1 MRENLRYVI
10 QYHAHTIRILVRIVA
25 QTAKSASFACRFS
38 LNIRQFSLTPAKME
52 MPMSTTWFVGADWLA
67 EHIDDPEIQIIDARM
82 ASPGQEDRNV
92 AQEYLNGHIPGAVFF
107 DIEALSDHT
116 SPLPHMLPRPETF
129 AVAMRELGV
138 NQDKHLIVYD
148 EGNLFSAPRAWW
160 MLRTFGVEKVSILG
174 GGLAGWLRDDLLLEE
189 GAVELPEGEFN
200 AAFNPEAVVKVTDV
214 LLASHE
220 NTAQII
226 DANGWLHTGDLGTLD
241 EEGYVTVRGR
251 SKNLLLTSSGQNIYP
266 EEIESKLNN
275 MPYVSESLIVLQH
288 EKLVALIYPDFD
300 DAFAH
305 GLQQTDIQ
313 KVMEQN
319 RIELNQQLP
328 NYSQISKIKI
338 HFEEFEKTAK
348 KSIKRFMY
356 QEAKG

>member
-1 MRENLRYVI
+1 MAREQRRIIIMRENLRYVI

-174 GGLAGWLRDDLLLEE
+174 GGLAGWQRDDLLLEE

-226 DANGWLHTGDLGTLD
+226 DARPATRFNAEVDEPRPGLRRGHIPGALNVPWTELVREGELKTTDELDAIFFGRGVSYDKPIIVSCGSGVTAAVVLLALATLD
-241 EEGYVTVRGR
+241 VPNV
-251 SKNLLLTSSGQNIYP
+251 
-266 EEIESKLNN
+266 KL
-275 MPYVSESLIVLQH
+275 YDGAWSEWG
-288 EKLVALIYPDFD
+288 ARAD
-300 DAFAH
+300 
-305 GLQQTDIQ
+305 
-313 KVMEQN
+313 
-319 RIELNQQLP
+319 LP
-328 NYSQISKIKI
+328 VEPVK
-338 HFEEFEKTAK
+338 
-348 KSIKRFMY
+348 
-356 QEAKG
+356 

>member
-1 MRENLRYVI
+1 
-10 QYHAHTIRILVRIVA
+10 
-25 QTAKSASFACRFS
+25 
-38 LNIRQFSLTPAKME
+38 
-52 MPMSTTWFVGADWLA
+52 MSTTWFVGADWLA

-174 GGLAGWLRDDLLLEE
+174 GGLAGWQRDDLLLEE

-226 DANGWLHTGDLGTLD
+226 DARPAARFNAEVDEPRPGLRRGHIPGALNVPWTELVRVGELKTTDELDAIFFGRGVSYDKPIIVSCGSGVTAAVVLLALATLD
-241 EEGYVTVRGR
+241 VPNV
-251 SKNLLLTSSGQNIYP
+251 
-266 EEIESKLNN
+266 KL
-275 MPYVSESLIVLQH
+275 YDGAWSEWG
-288 EKLVALIYPDFD
+288 ARAD
-300 DAFAH
+300 
-305 GLQQTDIQ
+305 
-313 KVMEQN
+313 
-319 RIELNQQLP
+319 LP
-328 NYSQISKIKI
+328 VEPVK
-338 HFEEFEKTAK
+338 
-348 KSIKRFMY
+348 
-356 QEAKG
+356 

>member
-1 MRENLRYVI
+1 
-10 QYHAHTIRILVRIVA
+10 
-25 QTAKSASFACRFS
+25 
-38 LNIRQFSLTPAKME
+38 
-52 MPMSTTWFVGADWLA
+52 MSTTWFVGADWLA

-174 GGLAGWLRDDLLLEE
+174 GGLAGWQRDDLLLEE

-226 DANGWLHTGDLGTLD
+226 DARPAARFNAEVDEPRPGLRRGHIPGALNVPWTELVREDELKTTDELDAIFFGRGVSYDKPIIVSCGSGVTAAVVLLALATLD
-241 EEGYVTVRGR
+241 VPNV
-251 SKNLLLTSSGQNIYP
+251 
-266 EEIESKLNN
+266 KL
-275 MPYVSESLIVLQH
+275 YDGAWSEWG
-288 EKLVALIYPDFD
+288 ARAD
-300 DAFAH
+300 
-305 GLQQTDIQ
+305 
-313 KVMEQN
+313 
-319 RIELNQQLP
+319 LP
-328 NYSQISKIKI
+328 VEPLK
-338 HFEEFEKTAK
+338 
-348 KSIKRFMY
+348 
-356 QEAKG
+356 

>member
-1 MRENLRYVI
+1 
-10 QYHAHTIRILVRIVA
+10 
-25 QTAKSASFACRFS
+25 
-38 LNIRQFSLTPAKME
+38 
-52 MPMSTTWFVGADWLA
+52 MSTTWFVGADWLA

-174 GGLAGWLRDDLLLEE
+174 GGLAGWQRDDLLLEE

-200 AAFNPEAVVKVTDV
+200 AKFNPEAVVKVTDV

-226 DANGWLHTGDLGTLD
+226 DARPAARFNAKVDEPRPGLRRGHIPGALNVPWTELVREGELKTTDELDAIFFSRGVSYDKPIIVSCGSGVTAAVVLLALATLD
-241 EEGYVTVRGR
+241 VPNV
-251 SKNLLLTSSGQNIYP
+251 
-266 EEIESKLNN
+266 KL
-275 MPYVSESLIVLQH
+275 YDGAWSEWG
-288 EKLVALIYPDFD
+288 ARAD
-300 DAFAH
+300 
-305 GLQQTDIQ
+305 
-313 KVMEQN
+313 
-319 RIELNQQLP
+319 LP
-328 NYSQISKIKI
+328 VEPVK
-338 HFEEFEKTAK
+338 
-348 KSIKRFMY
+348 
-356 QEAKG
+356 

>member
-1 MRENLRYVI
+1 
-10 QYHAHTIRILVRIVA
+10 
-25 QTAKSASFACRFS
+25 
-38 LNIRQFSLTPAKME
+38 
-52 MPMSTTWFVGADWLA
+52 MSTTWFVGADWLA

-107 DIEALSDHT
+107 DIEALSDPT

-174 GGLAGWLRDDLLLEE
+174 GGLAGWQRDDLLLEE

-200 AAFNPEAVVKVTDV
+200 AKFNPEAVVKVTDV

-226 DANGWLHTGDLGTLD
+226 DARPAARFNAEVDEPRPGLRRGHIPGALNVPWTELVREGELKTTDELDAIFFSRGVSYDKPIIVSCGSGVTAAVVLLALATLD
-241 EEGYVTVRGR
+241 VPNV
-251 SKNLLLTSSGQNIYP
+251 
-266 EEIESKLNN
+266 KL
-275 MPYVSESLIVLQH
+275 YDGAWSEWG
-288 EKLVALIYPDFD
+288 ARAD
-300 DAFAH
+300 
-305 GLQQTDIQ
+305 
-313 KVMEQN
+313 
-319 RIELNQQLP
+319 LP
-328 NYSQISKIKI
+328 VEPVK
-338 HFEEFEKTAK
+338 
-348 KSIKRFMY
+348 
-356 QEAKG
+356 

>member
-1 MRENLRYVI
+1 
-10 QYHAHTIRILVRIVA
+10 
-25 QTAKSASFACRFS
+25 
-38 LNIRQFSLTPAKME
+38 
-52 MPMSTTWFVGADWLA
+52 MSTTWFVGADWLA

-174 GGLAGWLRDDLLLEE
+174 GGLAGWQRDDLLLEE

-226 DANGWLHTGDLGTLD
+226 DARPATRFNAEVDEPRPGLRRGHIPGALNVPGPELVRDGDQKTTDELDAIFFGRGVSYDKPIIVSCGSGVTAAVVLLALATLD
-241 EEGYVTVRGR
+241 VTNV
-251 SKNLLLTSSGQNIYP
+251 
-266 EEIESKLNN
+266 KL
-275 MPYVSESLIVLQH
+275 YDGAWSEWG
-288 EKLVALIYPDFD
+288 ARAD
-300 DAFAH
+300 
-305 GLQQTDIQ
+305 
-313 KVMEQN
+313 
-319 RIELNQQLP
+319 LP
-328 NYSQISKIKI
+328 VEPVK
-338 HFEEFEKTAK
+338 
-348 KSIKRFMY
+348 
-356 QEAKG
+356 